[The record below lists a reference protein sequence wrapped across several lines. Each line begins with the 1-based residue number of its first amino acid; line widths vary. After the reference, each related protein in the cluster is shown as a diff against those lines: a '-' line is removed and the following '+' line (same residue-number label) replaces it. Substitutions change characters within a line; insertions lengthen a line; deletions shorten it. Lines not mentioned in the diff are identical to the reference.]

1 MISEIFILFFKASL
15 TIRHTATVSQKK
27 SGTSKKIQWDFQISR
42 VGSLDFLDLKV
53 NGSPVKQCHTQE
65 HKQLSLQRFL
75 EVFSGAEF
83 RPHSQWNLGDF
94 FSNFEKKQHIFKK
107 SFCCWRFGFSFSHH
121 THIILSYMVM
131 FSFNLMAIY
140 NWQKMT

>member
-53 NGSPVKQCHTQE
+53 NGSPAYSEIYLYVLSHGVTTLKCHV
-65 HKQLSLQRFL
+65 QLLAAMRWL
-75 EVFSGAEF
+75 C
-83 RPHSQWNLGDF
+83 HLKDF
-94 FSNFEKKQHIFKK
+94 TAFI
-107 SFCCWRFGFSFSHH
+107 
-121 THIILSYMVM
+121 
-131 FSFNLMAIY
+131 
-140 NWQKMT
+140 